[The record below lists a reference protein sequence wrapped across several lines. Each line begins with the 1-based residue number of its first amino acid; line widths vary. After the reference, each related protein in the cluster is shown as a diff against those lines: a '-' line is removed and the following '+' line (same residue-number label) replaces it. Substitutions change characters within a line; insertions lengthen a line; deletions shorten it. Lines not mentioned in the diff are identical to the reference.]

1 MIFVGFGLMQG
12 ASGSNTII
20 QALVSEDKRARV
32 MSYYTMAFFGAAPFG
47 SLMAGVMAH
56 RIGAPYTMVF
66 TGTCCILGCIWF
78 TFKLP
83 KVRAVMRPIYQEMG
97 LLPAQQ
103 IDPIV
108 DEVEPAIS
116 VPIERKPDA
125 SYHA

>member
-1 MIFVGFGLMQG
+1 
-12 ASGSNTII
+12 
-20 QALVSEDKRARV
+20 
-32 MSYYTMAFFGAAPFG
+32 
-47 SLMAGVMAH
+47 
-56 RIGAPYTMVF
+56 MVF

-97 LLPAQQ
+97 LLPTQQ